1 MLPGGEPKGPNGRT
15 GKVLSQ
21 YLYISTA
28 PTLPREEV
36 DAILATSARN
46 NPACGITGLLLFNG
60 RNFLQLLEG
69 EESEV
74 TALMER
80 ITGDPRH
87 SGVSVLDR
95 RGIDTRTCPDWAM
108 KRVLIAESIASRRE
122 MLERDLPAGLD
133 PEVRKMIVN
142 FAVLN

>member
-1 MLPGGEPKGPNGRT
+1 
-15 GKVLSQ
+15 VLSQ
-21 YLYISTA
+21 FLYISTA
-28 PTLPREEV
+28 PTLPREKVES
-36 DAILATSARN
+36 ILATSARN
-46 NPACGITGLLLFNG
+46 NPERGITGLLLFNG

-74 TALMER
+74 AGLMER
-80 ITGDPRH
+80 ITQDPRH

-95 RGIDTRTCPDWAM
+95 RAIAERACPDWAM
-108 KRVLIAESIASRRE
+108 KRVMIAESIASRRE
-122 MLERDLPAGLD
+122 MLERDLPLELD

>member
-1 MLPGGEPKGPNGRT
+1 M
-15 GKVLSQ
+15 LSQ

-28 PTLPREEV
+28 PTLSRDEV

-46 NPACGITGLLLFNG
+46 NPAREITGLLLYNG
-60 RNFLQLLEG
+60 RNFLQLIEG
-69 EESEV
+69 EEEALV
-74 TALMER
+74 ALMLR
-80 ITGDPRH
+80 ITEDPRH
-87 SGVSVLDR
+87 SGITLLDR
-95 RGIDTRTCPDWAM
+95 RAIEERSCPDWAM

-122 MLERDLPAGLD
+122 MLERELPEGIA

>member
-1 MLPGGEPKGPNGRT
+1 
-15 GKVLSQ
+15 VLSQ

-28 PTLPREEV
+28 PTLGREEV
-36 DAILATSARN
+36 DAILDTSARN
-46 NPACGITGLLLFNG
+46 NPARGITGLLLFNG

-69 EESEV
+69 EDSEI
-74 TALMER
+74 ASLMDR
-80 ITGDPRH
+80 INGDARH

-95 RGIDTRTCPDWAM
+95 RAIDARTCPDWAM

-122 MLERDLPAGLD
+122 MLESDLPQGLD
-133 PEVRKMIVN
+133 PELRKMIVN

>member
-1 MLPGGEPKGPNGRT
+1 M
-15 GKVLSQ
+15 LSQ

-36 DAILATSARN
+36 DSILATSARN
-46 NPACGITGLLLFNG
+46 NPARGITGLLLFNG

-69 EESEV
+69 EEGEV
-74 TALMER
+74 SGLMET
-80 ITGDPRH
+80 ITADPRH

-95 RGIDTRTCPDWAM
+95 REIGQRACPDWAM

-122 MLERDLPAGLD
+122 MLERELPEGLD

>member
-1 MLPGGEPKGPNGRT
+1 M
-15 GKVLSQ
+15 LSQ

-36 DAILATSARN
+36 DAILAASARN
-46 NPACGITGLLLFNG
+46 NPARGITGLLLFNG

-69 EESEV
+69 EEGEV
-74 TALMER
+74 AALMET
-80 ITGDPRH
+80 ITADARH

-95 RGIDTRTCPDWAM
+95 RGIDERACPDWAM
-108 KRVLIAESIASRRE
+108 KRVMIAESIEARRD
-122 MLERDLPAGLD
+122 MLESELPPGLD

>member
-1 MLPGGEPKGPNGRT
+1 M
-15 GKVLSQ
+15 LSQ

-36 DAILATSARN
+36 DSILATSARN
-46 NPACGITGLLLFNG
+46 NPARGITGLLLFNG

-69 EESEV
+69 EEEEV
-74 TALMER
+74 AGLMATITA
-80 ITGDPRH
+80 DPRH
-87 SGVSVLDR
+87 AGVSVLDR
-95 RGIDTRTCPDWAM
+95 RGIAERACPDWAM
-108 KRVLIAESIASRRE
+108 KRVLIAESIANRRE
-122 MLERDLPAGLD
+122 MLERDLPQGLD

>member
-1 MLPGGEPKGPNGRT
+1 M
-15 GKVLSQ
+15 LSQ

-36 DAILATSARN
+36 DDILDTSARN
-46 NPACGITGLLLFNG
+46 NPARGITGLLLFNG

-69 EESEV
+69 EEGEV
-74 TALMER
+74 SALMER
-80 ITGDPRH
+80 INGDPRH

-95 RGIDTRTCPDWAM
+95 RAIDTRTCPDWAM

-122 MLERDLPAGLD
+122 MLERDLPQGLD

>member
-1 MLPGGEPKGPNGRT
+1 M
-15 GKVLSQ
+15 LSQ

-36 DAILATSARN
+36 DSILATSARN
-46 NPACGITGLLLFNG
+46 NPARGITGLLLFNG

-69 EESEV
+69 EEEEV
-74 TALMER
+74 AGLMET
-80 ITGDPRH
+80 ITADPRH
-87 SGVSVLDR
+87 AGVSVLDR
-95 RGIDTRTCPDWAM
+95 RGIAERTCPDWAM
-108 KRVLIAESIASRRE
+108 KRVLIAESIANRRE
-122 MLERDLPAGLD
+122 MLERDLPQGLD

>member
-1 MLPGGEPKGPNGRT
+1 M
-15 GKVLSQ
+15 LSQ

-36 DAILATSARN
+36 DSILASSARN
-46 NPACGITGLLLFNG
+46 NPQRGITGLLLFNG

-69 EESEV
+69 EEAEV
-74 TALMER
+74 ASLMQTITA
-80 ITGDPRH
+80 DPRH

-95 RGIDTRTCPDWAM
+95 RSITARACPDWAM
-108 KRVLIAESIASRRE
+108 QRVMIAESIDSRRD
-122 MLERDLPAGLD
+122 MLENDLPQELD
-133 PEVRKMIVN
+133 PDVRKMIVN

>member
-1 MLPGGEPKGPNGRT
+1 
-15 GKVLSQ
+15 VLSQ

-36 DAILATSARN
+36 DSILAASARN
-46 NPACGITGLLLFNG
+46 NPQRGITGLLLFNG

-69 EESEV
+69 EEGEV
-74 TALMER
+74 AALMQT
-80 ITGDPRH
+80 ITADPRH

-95 RGIDTRTCPDWAM
+95 RSITVRSCPDWAM
-108 KRVLIAESIASRRE
+108 NRVMIAESIDSRRD
-122 MLERDLPAGLD
+122 MLESDLPRGLD

>member
-1 MLPGGEPKGPNGRT
+1 
-15 GKVLSQ
+15 VLSQ

-46 NPACGITGLLLFNG
+46 NPARGITGLLLFNG

-69 EESEV
+69 DDFAV
-74 TALMER
+74 TSLMET
-80 ITGDPRH
+80 ITADPRH
-87 SGVSVLDR
+87 AGVSVLDR
-95 RGIDTRTCPDWAM
+95 RTIQARTCPDWAM
-108 KRVLIAESIASRRE
+108 KRVMIAESIASRRE
-122 MLERDLPAGLD
+122 MLESDLPASLD

>member
-1 MLPGGEPKGPNGRT
+1 M
-15 GKVLSQ
+15 LSQ

-36 DAILATSARN
+36 DSILAASARN
-46 NPACGITGLLLFNG
+46 NPQRGITGLLLFNG

-69 EESEV
+69 EEGEV
-74 TALMER
+74 AALMQT
-80 ITGDPRH
+80 ITADPRH

-95 RGIDTRTCPDWAM
+95 RSITARSCPDWAM
-108 KRVLIAESIASRRE
+108 NRVMIAESIDSRRD
-122 MLERDLPAGLD
+122 MLESDLPRGLD
-133 PEVRKMIVN
+133 PEVRRMIVN

>member
-1 MLPGGEPKGPNGRT
+1 LTGREY
-15 GKVLSQ
+15 VLTQ

-36 DAILATSARN
+36 DAILAASARN
-46 NPACGITGLLLFNG
+46 NPERGITGLLLFNG

-69 EESEV
+69 EEGEV
-74 TALMER
+74 AALMDT
-80 ITGDPRH
+80 ITADPRH

-95 RGIDTRTCPDWAM
+95 RTITARSCPDWAM
-108 KRVLIAESIASRRE
+108 NRVMIAESIESRRE
-122 MLERDLPAGLD
+122 MLERDLPHGID
-133 PEVRKMIVN
+133 PDVRKMIVN

>member
-1 MLPGGEPKGPNGRT
+1 M
-15 GKVLSQ
+15 LSQ

-36 DAILATSARN
+36 DSILATSARN
-46 NPACGITGLLLFNG
+46 NPARGITGLLLFNG

-69 EESEV
+69 EAHEV
-74 TALMER
+74 AGLMDT
-80 ITGDPRH
+80 ISADPRH

-95 RGIDTRTCPDWAM
+95 RSIAARTCPEWAM
-108 KRVLIAESIASRRE
+108 QRVMIADSIESRRD
-122 MLERDLPAGLD
+122 MLERDLPEGLAPD
-133 PEVRKMIVN
+133 VRKMIVN

>member
-1 MLPGGEPKGPNGRT
+1 M
-15 GKVLSQ
+15 LSQ

-28 PTLPREEV
+28 PTLSRADV
-36 DAILATSARN
+36 DAILDTSARN
-46 NPACGITGLLLFNG
+46 NPARDITGLLLFNG

-69 EESEV
+69 DEGELA
-74 TALMER
+74 ALMER
-80 ITGDPRH
+80 ITADARH

-95 RGIDTRTCPDWAM
+95 RTIAARACPDWAM
-108 KRVLIAESIASRRE
+108 KRVLIAECISNRRD
-122 MLERDLPAGLD
+122 MLERELPEGLD

>member
-1 MLPGGEPKGPNGRT
+1 
-15 GKVLSQ
+15 VLSQ

-46 NPACGITGLLLFNG
+46 NPERGITGLLLFNG

-69 EESEV
+69 DEDDVAS
-74 TALMER
+74 LMET
-80 ITGDPRH
+80 ITADPRH

-95 RGIDTRTCPDWAM
+95 RGIAARTCPDWAM
-108 KRVLIAESIASRRE
+108 KRVLIAESIESRRE
-122 MLERDLPAGLD
+122 MLERELPTGID
-133 PEVRKMIVN
+133 PDVRKMIVN

>member
-1 MLPGGEPKGPNGRT
+1 M
-15 GKVLSQ
+15 LSQ

-36 DAILATSARN
+36 ESILATSARN
-46 NPACGITGLLLFNG
+46 NPERGITGLLLFNG

-74 TALMER
+74 AGLMER
-80 ITGDPRH
+80 ITQDPRH

-95 RGIDTRTCPDWAM
+95 RTIADRACPDWAM
-108 KRVLIAESIASRRE
+108 KRVMIAESIASRRE
-122 MLERDLPAGLD
+122 MLERDLPLELD

>member
-1 MLPGGEPKGPNGRT
+1 M
-15 GKVLSQ
+15 LSQ

-36 DAILATSARN
+36 DAILAASARN
-46 NPACGITGLLLFNG
+46 NPARGITGLLLFNG

-74 TALMER
+74 AGLMET
-80 ITGDPRH
+80 ITADPRH
-87 SGVSVLDR
+87 AGVSVLDR
-95 RGIDTRTCPDWAM
+95 RTIEARACPDWAM
-108 KRVLIAESIASRRE
+108 KRVMIAESIESRRE
-122 MLERDLPAGLD
+122 MLERDLPRDLD
-133 PEVRKMIVN
+133 PDVRKMIVN

>member
-1 MLPGGEPKGPNGRT
+1 M
-15 GKVLSQ
+15 LSQ

-36 DAILATSARN
+36 DAILAASARN
-46 NPACGITGLLLFNG
+46 NPERGITGLLLFNG

-69 EESEV
+69 EESAV
-74 TALMER
+74 AGLMDTITA
-80 ITGDPRH
+80 DPRH

-95 RGIDTRTCPDWAM
+95 RGIDARTCPDWAM
-108 KRVLIAESIASRRE
+108 KRVMIAESIESRRD
-122 MLERDLPAGLD
+122 MLERDLPEGLD

>member
-1 MLPGGEPKGPNGRT
+1 
-15 GKVLSQ
+15 VLSQ

-36 DAILATSARN
+36 DSILAASARN
-46 NPACGITGLLLFNG
+46 NPQRGITGLLLFNG

-69 EESEV
+69 EEGEV
-74 TALMER
+74 AALMQT
-80 ITGDPRH
+80 ITADPRH

-95 RGIDTRTCPDWAM
+95 RSITARSCPDWAM
-108 KRVLIAESIASRRE
+108 NRVMIAESIDSRRD
-122 MLERDLPAGLD
+122 MLESDLPRGLD

>member
-1 MLPGGEPKGPNGRT
+1 M
-15 GKVLSQ
+15 LSQ

-28 PTLPREEV
+28 PTLGREEV

-46 NPACGITGLLLFNG
+46 NPAQGITGLLLFNG

-69 EESEV
+69 TEGKVAELMDTI
-74 TALMER
+74 TA
-80 ITGDPRH
+80 DPRH
-87 SGVSVLDR
+87 SGVSVLHRQAVDR
-95 RGIDTRTCPDWAM
+95 RACPDWAM
-108 KRVLIAESIASRRE
+108 KRVLIAESIANRRA
-122 MLERDLPAGLD
+122 MLEADLPDGLN

>member
-1 MLPGGEPKGPNGRT
+1 MLT
-15 GKVLSQ
+15 Q

-36 DAILATSARN
+36 DSILATSARN
-46 NPACGITGLLLFNG
+46 NPARGITGLLLFNG

-69 EESEV
+69 DDGEV
-74 TALMER
+74 ASLMDR
-80 ITGDPRH
+80 INSDPRH

-95 RGIDTRTCPDWAM
+95 RPIDGRTCPDWAM
-108 KRVLIAESIASRRE
+108 KHVLIAESIANRRE
-122 MLERDLPAGLD
+122 MLERDLPQGLD
-133 PEVRKMIVN
+133 PAVRKMIVN